1 MIYKKPGEKLLY
13 NGLSYIVGDKVLANE
28 NSAYDGLFGKI
39 LEIRTGSDRETGN
52 DTPDIYCAFDPPV
65 LSADRKALEQAFSGL
80 SYTPKHVEDLGLD
93 LLVMSPEMLT
103 PMPVPERDY
112 PHVTLYIVV
121 SHWASDGEYG
131 SYEIPFTDLLD
142 AKRQFHDDLQNEQEG
157 GSIERWRPKL
167 QFVEEE
173 TEASYECYLDGEY
186 CENHFYIG
194 LEQRSLPVSPTFM
207 QSVAYLLAGAC
218 NKGQPHH

>member
-1 MIYKKPGEKLLY
+1 MKTAHMTDCSGKYWRSAQAATEKQEMTRQTFTVLL
-13 NGLSYIVGDKVLANE
+13 
-28 NSAYDGLFGKI
+28 
-39 LEIRTGSDRETGN
+39 IRRFFLLT
-52 DTPDIYCAFDPPV
+52 V
-65 LSADRKALEQAFSGL
+65 QAFSGL

-218 NKGQPHH
+218 NKGQPHQ